1 MEDKELEPLYV
12 KRREQLK
19 QLVSSIVKPKIVQG
33 KTLNGKDFVY
43 FLQQVKYLIMWLL
56 ICIWS
61 VRNISNFSSCVSDS
75 WGFE

>member
-33 KTLNGKDFVY
+33 RTLNGKDFVS
-43 FLQQVKYLIMWLL
+43 FLQQVKYLMMWLL
-56 ICIWS
+56 VCI
-61 VRNISNFSSCVSDS
+61 
-75 WGFE
+75 

>member
-12 KRREQLK
+12 KQREQLK

-43 FLQQVKYLIMWLL
+43 FLQQVKYLMMWLL
-56 ICIWS
+56 VCI
-61 VRNISNFSSCVSDS
+61 
-75 WGFE
+75 